1 MPSISFISTASLSLE
16 QVTEAFNL
24 GFQAY
29 HLPMKQTPD
38 GLAQMIRENDVR
50 LEDSVVLHVDG
61 QLAGVGLLGVRESR
75 GWVAGMG
82 VAPAW
87 RGQGIGAQ
95 LLGRLLIGMRKAS
108 LRRAQLEV
116 LEVNAPAIA
125 LYQRLGFV
133 TQRKLDVYHGA
144 LRRDGKHPQ
153 IASDSR
159 ARIRAVGP
167 RLALREFDAYHS
179 VRPAWQRERPTIEHV
194 RNAVEGLGL
203 WDGARLLAYVL
214 FTRQQTGYA
223 LLDGGA
229 SATDAE
235 VRRDNIARLLAV
247 LADAAPDHILRA
259 INTPPGDALGDA
271 LTLLGCP
278 VVVTQREMT
287 TNLV

>member
-61 QLAGVGLLGVRESR
+61 HLAGVGLLGVRESR

-87 RGQGIGAQ
+87 RGQGIGGR
-95 LLGRLLIGMRKAS
+95 LLGRLLTGMREAR
-108 LRRAQLEV
+108 LRHAQLEV
-116 LEVNAPAIA
+116 LDVNAPAIA
-125 LYQRLGFV
+125 LYQRLGFA
-133 TQRKLDVYHGA
+133 TQRKLDVYHGK
-144 LRRDGKHPQ
+144 LRGDGQRSHV
-153 IASDSR
+153 ASDSQ

-167 RLALREFDAYHS
+167 RLALREFDAFHN
-179 VRPAWQRERPTIEHV
+179 VPPAWQRERATIERV
-194 RNAVEGLGL
+194 RSAVEGLGL

-235 VRRDNIARLLAV
+235 TRRDNIARLLGA
-247 LADAAPDHILRA
+247 LADATPDHIFRA

-271 LTLLGCP
+271 LSLLGCP

-287 TNLV
+287 LSLV